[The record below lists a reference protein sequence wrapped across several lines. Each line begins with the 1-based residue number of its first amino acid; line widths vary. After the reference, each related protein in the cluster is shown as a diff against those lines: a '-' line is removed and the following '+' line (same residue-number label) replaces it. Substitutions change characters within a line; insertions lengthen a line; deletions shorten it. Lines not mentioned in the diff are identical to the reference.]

1 MNRITEQSQSNC
13 NDCTNPEEC
22 RNCVY
27 QTLYEEGDYEKS
39 LKEFLNQYFS
49 SVDSLD
55 DFYGKMIQYSYYT
68 KSKGDFYKKYACDLD
83 WAKQTEYCKVA
94 PEAPKTGLFPVTE
107 DDRTKIIGEKFSEY
121 PCIHDL
127 PLYLNRKADGTVSY
141 FLYFEIGD
149 YKAFYYPKGRVVEVV
164 GDKKEV
170 KKYQCPTS
178 NETSKTPTSYDDD
191 VSNFLGSKTS

>member
-1 MNRITEQSQSNC
+1 MKEKRIELYQKRGEFIRSKNKNKYPEFLKNNPSFDIWEKNNFGNLDLAIQRLTSYNTEGMFDTKMSI
-13 NDCTNPEEC
+13 
-22 RNCVY
+22 
-27 QTLYEEGDYEKS
+27 
-39 LKEFLNQYFS
+39 KEFIS
-49 SVDSLD
+49 
-55 DFYGKMIQYSYYT
+55 T
-68 KSKGDFYKKYACDLD
+68 YACDLD

-107 DDRTKIIGEKFSEY
+107 DERTKIIGEKFSEY

-127 PLYLNRKADGTVSY
+127 TLYLNRKADGTVSY

-191 VSNFLGSKTS
+191 VSSFLGSKTS

>member
-1 MNRITEQSQSNC
+1 MREKRIDLYQRRGEFLSSDNDSYKAFLKNFPTFDVWESQKFKDLNYVIDLL
-13 NDCTNPEEC
+13 N
-22 RNCVY
+22 
-27 QTLYEEGDYEKS
+27 LYNSEMFDPKIRI
-39 LKEFLNQYFS
+39 KEFIS
-49 SVDSLD
+49 
-55 DFYGKMIQYSYYT
+55 I
-68 KSKGDFYKKYACDLD
+68 YACDLD

-191 VSNFLGSKTS
+191 VSSFLGSKTS